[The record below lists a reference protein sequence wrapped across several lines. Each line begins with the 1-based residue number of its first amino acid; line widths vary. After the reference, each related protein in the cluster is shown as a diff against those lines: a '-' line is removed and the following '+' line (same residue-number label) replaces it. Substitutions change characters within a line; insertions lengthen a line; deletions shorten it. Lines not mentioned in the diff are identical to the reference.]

1 MGLTREVDVNLLH
14 QCFEL
19 DSYDNLLK
27 PEFMTAVRNRRAA
40 VLEERRKQA
49 EEQRLLELKRLKE
62 ETMKCNVIA
71 QRIALQ
77 EFLMERQVDIEE
89 ALDKYLVNEQ
99 EEAKAK
105 DIKRAD
111 VESLFQEWLSGF
123 MLTQPSDYFT

>member
-19 DSYDNLLK
+19 DEYDNLLK

-40 VLEERRKQA
+40 VLEERKKQA

-62 ETMKCNVIA
+62 ETMRCNVVA

-77 EFLMERQVDIEE
+77 EFLKEHEKDIEE
-89 ALDKYLVNEQ
+89 SIDKFVGN
-99 EEAKAK
+99 
-105 DIKRAD
+105 D
-111 VESLFQEWLSGF
+111 
-123 MLTQPSDYFT
+123 